1 MNEAKRILAVA
12 VGPLLLGASQLI
24 IDLAQGQ
31 NNVPTFSPITDFV
44 RSDPAG
50 ALCGY
55 GVPQN
60 TCGVLMAEYV
70 DQNSAEPRSLK
81 FTDAEIDDFKWVIS
95 REVAQALN
103 IGPHT

>member
-1 MNEAKRILAVA
+1 
-12 VGPLLLGASQLI
+12 
-24 IDLAQGQ
+24 
-31 NNVPTFSPITDFV
+31 
-44 RSDPAG
+44 
-50 ALCGY
+50 
-55 GVPQN
+55 
-60 TCGVLMAEYV
+60 MAEYV

>member
-31 NNVPTFSPITDFV
+31 KNVPTFSPITDFV

-55 GVPQN
+55 GAAGCSWQN
-60 TCGVLMAEYV
+60 TSTKTPQSPGRL
-70 DQNSAEPRSLK
+70 S
-81 FTDAEIDDFKWVIS
+81 S
-95 REVAQALN
+95 RMPKSMTSS
-103 IGPHT
+103 G

>member
-1 MNEAKRILAVA
+1 MNEATRILAVA

-31 NNVPTFSPITDFV
+31 KNVPTFSPITDFV

-50 ALCGY
+50 ALWGY

-60 TCGVLMAEYV
+60 TCGELTAEYV

-95 REVAQALN
+95 
-103 IGPHT
+103 